1 MKNIKGIRFGIVAV
15 IVATALIIL
24 PRCIH
29 NHKNAYGTTLM
40 VEVSGNVQDMATE
53 KEFDEIMSRCCE
65 VMENRIQFFCEEE
78 SGLEKSKFSIKR
90 VNDNKSIRIDFKN
103 IELSQNQV
111 TRVLK
116 LLQSHGC
123 LQFFETYQF
132 NELCDYFF
140 KANEKLAEKYDLSEI
155 EDNDDFLF
163 NGPLFRLLHPSFDQ
177 IAPGQFSA
185 EINARVGVAL
195 TNDTADINRMLI
207 ETSNYFPPD
216 LKFAWTVKP
225 IIMDDKEFLELVALK
240 SSQDNSSALSGE
252 VIKNVRQVYSS
263 YNHAPEISIEL
274 NTEGAKAWKRI
285 TGDNIGRQLAIV
297 FDGYIYSYPRVN
309 CEIPNGRSIIS
320 GGNITVEE
328 AKDMASILKAGMLP
342 VSVSVNVINQ

>member
-1 MKNIKGIRFGIVAV
+1 MNIKGIRIGIGAAVA
-15 IVATALIIL
+15 ATFAVFTQCLS
-24 PRCIH
+24 H
-29 NHKNAYGTTLM
+29 HGNANGTSIM
-40 VEVSGNVQDMATE
+40 VEASGNAIEMATE
-53 KEFDEIMSRCCE
+53 READNILSRCSQ
-65 VMENRIQFFCEEE
+65 VIENRIQSFCDEEP
-78 SGLEKSKFSIKR
+78 GLDKAKFSIKR

-123 LQFFETYQF
+123 LQFYETYQF

-155 EDNDDFLF
+155 EVNDDFLF
-163 NGPLFRLLHPSFDQ
+163 NGPLFRLLHPSFEQ

-240 SSQDNSSALSGE
+240 SSQDNSSALNGE

-309 CEIPNGRSIIS
+309 CEIPNGRSNIS